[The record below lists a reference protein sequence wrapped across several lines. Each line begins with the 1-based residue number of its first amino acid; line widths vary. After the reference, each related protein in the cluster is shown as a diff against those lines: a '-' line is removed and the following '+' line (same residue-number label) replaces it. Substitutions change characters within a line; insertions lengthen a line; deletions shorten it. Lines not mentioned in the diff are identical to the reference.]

1 MLTPEIMNSTKA
13 QRLMLVQL
21 NELSFDVV
29 QRYVER
35 LGLKSFAALM
45 AGHFITTQA
54 EPEYELLEPWIQWP
68 SVYNGQEAA
77 EHGLTRLGDAIGH
90 PSPQI
95 FETLEQRGV
104 NVGCVA
110 AFSAENRLRNPAYFI
125 PDPWT
130 ATPSDNSWWSRVLSA
145 AISQLVNDNSQ
156 QRVTLRSLVHL
167 TLGVMRFA
175 RPRHYD
181 LYLRLA
187 ATARGAPWRKAL
199 FLDVLLHDMHW
210 RLFHAKGAQFSTVF
224 LNAGAHI
231 QHHYFRNA
239 HALPQNGAAN
249 PTDYVTAHLDP
260 VAEMLSVYDRLL
272 ADYVALPTAVGV
284 SPDRA
289 AAIIAT
295 GLSQQPYDREK
306 YYWRLRNH
314 SQFLNAMGIAHSRV
328 QPRMSRDFLIEF
340 NSAQDADQAE
350 QALARLH
357 VLPSGDALFGVIENR
372 TDSVFTT
379 LTYPHAI
386 TAQDMVEGGGKRVQL
401 APQVALVALKNGM
414 HRSQGH
420 AYFSPGAAA
429 FAPMDGAHVKHLHH
443 SIRAFF
449 NATTTATATATA
461 AGTATATATA
471 AATS

>member
-1 MLTPEIMNSTKA
+1 MLKPETLNPTRA

-29 QRYVER
+29 ERYVER
-35 LGLKSFAALM
+35 LGLKSFSALM
-45 AGHFITTQA
+45 RGHFITTQA

-77 EHGLTRLGDAIGH
+77 EHGLMHLGDAIGH
-90 PSPQI
+90 ASPQI

-110 AFSAENRLRNPAYFI
+110 AFSAENRLQNPAYFI

-130 ATPSDNSWWSRVLSA
+130 VTPSDSSWWSRVLSA
-145 AISQLVNDNSQ
+145 AISQMVNDNSQ
-156 QRVTLRSLVHL
+156 RRVTLRSLVHL
-167 TLGVMRFA
+167 SLGVMRFA

-231 QHHYFRNA
+231 QHHYLRNA
-239 HALPQNGAAN
+239 RAMPQSGAVN
-249 PTDYVTAHLDP
+249 PSNYVAAHLDP
-260 VAEMLSVYDRLL
+260 VAEMLSVYDRLM
-272 ADYVALPTAVGV
+272 ADYLTLQTLPTSTAAD
-284 SPDRA
+284 STHT

-295 GLSQQPYDREK
+295 GLSQQAYDREK

-314 SQFLNAMGIAHSRV
+314 SQFLNTMGITHQRV
-328 QPRMSRDFLIEF
+328 LPRMSRDFLIEF
-340 NSAQDADQAE
+340 NSPQDATRAE
-350 QALARLH
+350 RALSHLH

-386 TAQDMVEGGGKRVQL
+386 GAQDTVEGGAKRIRL
-401 APQVALVALKNGM
+401 APEVALVALKNGM

-420 AYFSPGAAA
+420 AYFSPDAAA
-429 FAPMDGAHVKHLHH
+429 FAPTDGAHVKHLHH

-449 NATTTATATATA
+449 NATASA
-461 AGTATATATA
+461 AVRT
-471 AATS
+471 

>member
-1 MLTPEIMNSTKA
+1 MTTQHPS
-13 QRLMLVQL
+13 RLILVQL

-29 QRYVER
+29 QRYIDR
-35 LGLKSFAALM
+35 LGLTSFPQLM

-54 EPEYELLEPWIQWP
+54 EPVYDLLEPWIQWP
-68 SVYNGQEAA
+68 SVYNGQDAST
-77 EHGLTRLGDAIGH
+77 HGLTRLGDAIGH
-90 PSPQI
+90 ASPQI
-95 FETLEQRGV
+95 FELLEQRGV

-110 AFSAENRLRNPAYFI
+110 AFSAENRLHRPAYFI

-130 ATPSDNSWWSRVLSA
+130 DTPSDNSWWSRVLSA
-145 AISQLVNDNSQ
+145 AISQMVNDNSQ
-156 QRVTLRSLVHL
+156 QRVTLQSLAHL

-210 RLFHAKGAQFSTVF
+210 RLFHARDAQFSTVF

-239 HALPQNGAAN
+239 RAMPQSGASN
-249 PTDYVTAHLDP
+249 PTNYVSADVDP
-260 VAEMLSVYDRLL
+260 VAEMLGVYDRLL
-272 ADYVALPTAVGV
+272 ADYLALPANGKAPNAITA
-284 SPDRA
+284 PT

-295 GLSQQPYDREK
+295 GLSQQPYDAEK

-314 SQFLNAMGIAHSRV
+314 SRFLNAVGIAHRDV

-340 NSAQDADQAE
+340 DAAQSAAQAE
-350 QALARLH
+350 LALARLR
-357 VLPSGDALFGVIENR
+357 VLPRGDSLFGVIENR
-372 TDSVFTT
+372 GDNVFVT
-379 LTYPHAI
+379 LTYPHDI
-386 TAQDMVEGGGKRVQL
+386 TADDQVEGGPQLIAL
-401 APQVALVALKNGM
+401 APEVALVALKNGM

-420 AYFSPGAAA
+420 AYFSPGV
-429 FAPMDGAHVKHLHH
+429 APLAPADGAHVRHLHNT
-443 SIRAFF
+443 IRAFF
-449 NATTTATATATA
+449 DATALPPALTPAQPPV
-461 AGTATATATA
+461 
-471 AATS
+471 

>member
-1 MLTPEIMNSTKA
+1 MMTSDVVRSPAA

-35 LGLKSFAALM
+35 LGLKSFATLM

-54 EPEYELLEPWIQWP
+54 EPEYDLLEPWIQWP
-68 SVYNGQEAA
+68 SVYNGQEAS
-77 EHGLTRLGDAIGH
+77 EHGLMRLGDAIGH
-90 PSPQI
+90 ASPQI

-110 AFSAENRLRNPAYFI
+110 AFSAENRLQNPAYFI

-239 HALPQNGAAN
+239 RALPQSSAAN
-249 PTDYVTAHLDP
+249 PADYVAAHLDP
-260 VAEMLSVYDRLL
+260 VAEMLGVYDRLL
-272 ADYVALPTAVGV
+272 ADYVALPAAGGAAQNST
-284 SPDRA
+284 

-314 SQFLNAMGIAHSRV
+314 SQFLNAAGIAHSRV
-328 QPRMSRDFLIEF
+328 LPRMSRDFLIEF
-340 NSAQDADQAE
+340 NSRQDA
-350 QALARLH
+350 ALAELALSRLH

-372 TDSVFTT
+372 TDTVFTS

-386 TAQDMVEGGGKRVQL
+386 TAQDVVAGGARPIPL
-401 APQVALVALKNGM
+401 APEVALVALKNGM

-420 AYFSPGAAA
+420 AYFSPGVAA
-429 FAPMDGAHVKHLHH
+429 FAPTDGAHVKHLHH

-449 NATTTATATATA
+449 NVA
-461 AGTATATATA
+461 APGAVLHRPVA
-471 AATS
+471 

>member
-1 MLTPEIMNSTKA
+1 MPTLEIKDAPLA
-13 QRLMLVQL
+13 QRLILVQL

-29 QRYVER
+29 QRYVEQ

-45 AGHFITTQA
+45 SGHFITTEA
-54 EPEYELLEPWIQWP
+54 EPTYDLLEPWIQWP
-68 SVYNGQEAA
+68 SVYTGQDAA

-90 PSPQI
+90 ASPQI

-110 AFSAENRLRNPAYFI
+110 AFSAENRLQHAAYFI

-130 ATPSDNSWWSRVLSA
+130 ATPSDNAWWSRVLSA
-145 AISQLVNDNSQ
+145 AISQLVNDNSK
-156 QRVTLRSLVHL
+156 QRVTLLSLLHL
-167 TLGVMRFA
+167 TLGVIRFA

-187 ATARGAPWRKAL
+187 ATAGAAPWRKAL

-239 HALPQNGAAN
+239 RACPQNGMAN
-249 PTDYVTAHLDP
+249 PVSYVAAHHDP
-260 VAEMLSVYDRLL
+260 IAEMLCVYDRLM
-272 ADYVALPTAVGV
+272 ADYLSLPAQGGSPQHSTAV
-284 SPDRA
+284 
-289 AAIIAT
+289 IIAT

-306 YYWRLRNH
+306 YYWRLRDH
-314 SQFLNAMGIAHSRV
+314 SQFLNAVGVVHRRV
-328 QPRMSRDFLIEF
+328 LPRMSRDFLIEF
-340 NSAQDADQAE
+340 NSLQDAAQAV
-350 QALARLH
+350 QILSRLH
-357 VLPSGDALFGVIENR
+357 VMPSGDALFGVIENR
-372 TDSVFTT
+372 IDSVFAT
-379 LTYPHAI
+379 LTYPHDI
-386 TAQDMVEGGGKRVQL
+386 TSQHMVAGGVKRIAL
-401 APQVALVALKNGM
+401 APEVALVALKNGM

-429 FAPMDGAHVKHLHH
+429 FAPEAGSHVKNLHQ

-449 NATTTATATATA
+449 NVPVRGSAVPSTPVAP
-461 AGTATATATA
+461 
-471 AATS
+471 

>member
-1 MLTPEIMNSTKA
+1 MMTREVRKSSMA

-21 NELSFDVV
+21 NEISFDVV

-68 SVYNGQEAA
+68 SVYNGLEAA

-90 PSPQI
+90 TIPQI

-110 AFSAENRLRNPAYFI
+110 AFSAENRLQNPAYFI

-145 AISQLVNDNSQ
+145 AISQMVNDNSQ
-156 QRVTLRSLVHL
+156 QRVTLRSLLHL

-187 ATARGAPWRKAL
+187 ATAGGAPWRKAL

-239 HALPQNGAAN
+239 RAMPQSAAN
-249 PTDYVTAHLDP
+249 PADYVAAHLDP

-272 ADYVALPTAVGV
+272 ADYVGLPEAPSQRST
-284 SPDRA
+284 
-289 AAIIAT
+289 IIAT

-314 SQFLNAMGIAHSRV
+314 SQFLNAAGITHRRV
-328 QPRMSRDFLIEF
+328 LPRMSRDFLIEF
-340 NSAQDADQAE
+340 DSTQDAVRAE
-350 QALARLH
+350 QALSHLH
-357 VLPSGDALFGVIENR
+357 VLPSGEALFGVIENR
-372 TDSVFTT
+372 SDSVFTS

-386 TAQDMVEGGGKRVQL
+386 TAQDVVQGGASAIPL
-401 APQVALVALKNGM
+401 APEVALVALKNGM

-420 AYFSPGAAA
+420 AYFSPGVAA
-429 FAPMDGAHVKHLHH
+429 FAPADGAHVKHLHH

-449 NATTTATATATA
+449 NASPVAS
-461 AGTATATATA
+461 
-471 AATS
+471 ATSAASASA

>member
-1 MLTPEIMNSTKA
+1 MPTPDLMKSHTG

-29 QRYVER
+29 QRYVDR
-35 LGLKSFAALM
+35 LGLTSFPKLM
-45 AGHFITTQA
+45 AGHFISTLA
-54 EPEYELLEPWIQWP
+54 EPKYELLEPWIQWP

-77 EHGLTRLGDAIGH
+77 EHGLMRLGDAIGH
-90 PSPQI
+90 ASPQI

-110 AFSAENRLRNPAYFI
+110 AFSAENRLQQPAYFI

-130 ATPSDNSWWSRVLSA
+130 ATPSDSSWWSRVLSS

-156 QRVTLRSLVHL
+156 QRVTLRSLIHL
-167 TLGVMRFA
+167 SLGVMRFA

-239 HALPQNGAAN
+239 QAMPQSGASN
-249 PTDYVTAHLDP
+249 PTDYVAAHLDP
-260 VAEMLSVYDRLL
+260 VAEMLRVYDRLL
-272 ADYVALPTAVGV
+272 ADYLTLPATQ
-284 SPDRA
+284 SDPST
-289 AAIIAT
+289 IIAT

-314 SQFLNAMGIAHSRV
+314 SQFLNTVGIAHRRV
-328 QPRMSRDFLIEF
+328 LPRMSRDFLIEF
-340 NSAQDADQAE
+340 NSSLDASRAE
-350 QALARLH
+350 LALSRLH

-372 TDSVFTT
+372 VDSVFTT
-379 LTYPHAI
+379 LTFPHAI
-386 TAQDMVEGGGKRVQL
+386 TKHDMVHGGTKPIAL
-401 APQVALVALKNGM
+401 APEVALVALKNGM

-420 AYFSPGAAA
+420 AYFSPGVAA
-429 FAPMDGAHVKHLHH
+429 FAPTDGAHVKHLHH
-443 SIRAFF
+443 TIRAFF
-449 NATTTATATATA
+449 GVPAPALQPLA
-461 AGTATATATA
+461 AKT
-471 AATS
+471 

>member
-1 MLTPEIMNSTKA
+1 MSTPEIMKSPVA

-35 LGLKSFAALM
+35 LGLKSFATLM

-77 EHGLTRLGDAIGH
+77 EHGLMRLGDAIGH

-110 AFSAENRLRNPAYFI
+110 PFSAENRLQNPAYFI

-156 QRVTLRSLVHL
+156 QRVTLRSLMHL

-239 HALPQNGAAN
+239 RALPQRGGTN
-249 PTDYVTAHLDP
+249 PTAYVAAHLDP
-260 VAEMLSVYDRLL
+260 VSEMLSVYDRLL

-284 SPDRA
+284 HQNST

-295 GLSQQPYDREK
+295 GLSQQPYDCEK
-306 YYWRLRNH
+306 YYWRLRDH
-314 SQFLNAMGIAHSRV
+314 SRFLTAAGIAHSRV
-328 QPRMSRDFLIEF
+328 LPRMSRDFLIEF
-340 NSAQDADQAE
+340 NSAQDAAQAE

-357 VLPSGDALFGVIENR
+357 VMPSGDALFGVIENR
-372 TDSVFTT
+372 VDTVFTT
-379 LTYPHAI
+379 LTYPHAV
-386 TAQDMVEGGGKRVQL
+386 TAQDCVVGGARSIAL
-401 APQVALVALKNGM
+401 APEVALVALKNGM

-420 AYFSPGAAA
+420 AYFSPGVAA
-429 FAPMDGAHVKHLHH
+429 FAPIDGAHVKHLHH

-449 NATTTATATATA
+449 A
-461 AGTATATATA
+461 ASSSA
-471 AATS
+471 AKPT